1 MSLSFAALQSLISGL
16 FRGVI
21 GSNILLGI
29 IILVAFVVLAVFS
42 GAELSVGLV
51 ILVPLL
57 FLLVAAGLL
66 PNWVIMFVAFG
77 VGIIIY
83 MAYRSQVERG

>member
-1 MSLSFAALQSLISGL
+1 MSLSFAALQSLVSGL

>member
-1 MSLSFAALQSLISGL
+1 
-16 FRGVI
+16 
-21 GSNILLGI
+21 
-29 IILVAFVVLAVFS
+29 
-42 GAELSVGLV
+42 V